1 MKKLL
6 ALLLAGIMIFALVGC
21 NGAEVSEETDNSE
34 VLEEELDESEEVVD
48 KINMTYGDDETK
60 ITLHKPDGAFFS
72 VDAEDA
78 EDAGDIVIMLADDY
92 SWDAEIMGYKHFE
105 GISSNEPFVEYYF
118 DGAASDDYT
127 FYEQEAIDLGIDFE
141 GISSNEPFVEYY
153 FDGAASDDYT
163 FYEQEATD
171 LGIEYEG
178 KPVKLIRYTYKE
190 VDDEEEYKAC
200 FVGFEYKGTEDS
212 GLFGLKIG
220 SFEEDLSDSYIKG
233 LFNQLFALEK

>member
-21 NGAEVSEETDNSE
+21 NNEEVSDETDNSGY
-34 VLEEELDESEEVVD
+34 LEELDDAEDVVE

-118 DGAASDDYT
+118 DGAASDNYT
-127 FYEQEAIDLGIDFE
+127 FYEQEAIDLGIDF
-141 GISSNEPFVEYY
+141 
-153 FDGAASDDYT
+153 
-163 FYEQEATD
+163 
-171 LGIEYEG
+171 EG

-212 GLFGLKIG
+212 GLFGLKITP
-220 SFEEDLSDSYIKG
+220 SDEELSDDYIKD
-233 LFNQLFALEK
+233 LFTQIFAS

>member
-21 NGAEVSEETDNSE
+21 NNEEVSDETDNSGYS
-34 VLEEELDESEEVVD
+34 EELDEAEDVVN

-141 GISSNEPFVEYY
+141 G
-153 FDGAASDDYT
+153 
-163 FYEQEATD
+163 
-171 LGIEYEG
+171 

-220 SFEEDLSDSYIKG
+220 SFEEDLSDDYIKG
-233 LFNQLFALEK
+233 LFNQIFRLER

>member
-6 ALLLAGIMIFALVGC
+6 ALLLAGILVFALVGC
-21 NGAEVSEETDNSE
+21 NNAEVSEEADNSGYS
-34 VLEEELDESEEVVD
+34 EELDEAEDVVS

-60 ITLHKPDGAFFS
+60 ITLYKPEDASFS

-78 EDAGDIVIMLADDY
+78 DDAGDIVIMVADDY

-127 FYEQEAIDLGIDFE
+127 FYEQEMA
-141 GISSNEPFVEYY
+141 
-153 FDGAASDDYT
+153 
-163 FYEQEATD
+163 D

-190 VDDEEEYKAC
+190 VDDEEEYKEC
-200 FVGFEYKGTEDS
+200 FVGFEYKGLEDS
-212 GLFGLKIG
+212 GLLGLKITP
-220 SFEEDLSDSYIKG
+220 SDEELSDDYIKD
-233 LFNQLFALEK
+233 LFTQIFAS

>member
-21 NGAEVSEETDNSE
+21 NNAEVSDETDNSGYS
-34 VLEEELDESEEVVD
+34 EELDEAEDVVD

-60 ITLHKPDGAFFS
+60 ITLYKPDGASFS

-127 FYEQEAIDLGIDFE
+127 FYEQEASDLGIDF
-141 GISSNEPFVEYY
+141 
-153 FDGAASDDYT
+153 
-163 FYEQEATD
+163 
-171 LGIEYEG
+171 EG

-220 SFEEDLSDSYIKG
+220 SFEEDLSDDYIKG
-233 LFNQLFALEK
+233 LFNQIFRLER

>member
-6 ALLLAGIMIFALVGC
+6 ALLLAGILVFVITGC
-21 NGAEVSEETDNSE
+21 NKGDIEAGPDSTDQVEED
-34 VLEEELDESEEVVD
+34 VVN

-78 EDAGDIVIMLADDY
+78 LDAGDIVIILADDY

-127 FYEQEAIDLGIDFE
+127 SYEQEITDLGIDF
-141 GISSNEPFVEYY
+141 
-153 FDGAASDDYT
+153 
-163 FYEQEATD
+163 
-171 LGIEYEG
+171 EG

-220 SFEEDLSDSYIKG
+220 SFEEDLSDDYIKG
-233 LFNQLFALEK
+233 LFNQIFRLER

>member
-6 ALLLAGIMIFALVGC
+6 TLLLAGIMIFALVGC
-21 NGAEVSEETDNSE
+21 NNAEVSEEADNSGYS
-34 VLEEELDESEEVVD
+34 EELDEAEDVVN

-60 ITLHKPDGAFFS
+60 ITLYKPEDASFS

-78 EDAGDIVIMLADDY
+78 DDAGDIVIMLADDY

-105 GISSNEPFVEYYF
+105 GISSNEPLVEYYF

-127 FYEQEAIDLGIDFE
+127 FYEQEAIDLGIDF
-141 GISSNEPFVEYY
+141 
-153 FDGAASDDYT
+153 
-163 FYEQEATD
+163 
-171 LGIEYEG
+171 EG

-200 FVGFEYKGTEDS
+200 FVGFEYKGTDES
-212 GLFGLKIG
+212 GLFGLKITP
-220 SFEEDLSDSYIKG
+220 SDEELSDDYIKD
-233 LFNQLFALEK
+233 LFTQIFAS

>member
-21 NGAEVSEETDNSE
+21 NNAEVSEEADNSGYS
-34 VLEEELDESEEVVD
+34 EELDEAEDVVN

-127 FYEQEAIDLGIDFE
+127 FYEQEVIDLGIDF
-141 GISSNEPFVEYY
+141 
-153 FDGAASDDYT
+153 
-163 FYEQEATD
+163 
-171 LGIEYEG
+171 EG

-190 VDDEEEYKAC
+190 VDDEEEYKEC

-220 SFEEDLSDSYIKG
+220 SFEEELSDDYIKD
-233 LFNQLFALEK
+233 LFTQIFAS

>member
-21 NGAEVSEETDNSE
+21 NNAEVSEEADNSGYS
-34 VLEEELDESEEVVD
+34 EELDEAEDLVN

-127 FYEQEAIDLGIDFE
+127 FYEQELTDLGIDF
-141 GISSNEPFVEYY
+141 
-153 FDGAASDDYT
+153 
-163 FYEQEATD
+163 
-171 LGIEYEG
+171 EG

-212 GLFGLKIG
+212 GLFGLKIA
-220 SFEEDLSDSYIKG
+220 SFEEELSDSYIKG
-233 LFNQLFALEK
+233 LFNQMFALEK

>member
-6 ALLLAGIMIFALVGC
+6 ALLLAGILVFALVGC
-21 NGAEVSEETDNSE
+21 NNAEVSEETDNSGYSD
-34 VLEEELDESEEVVD
+34 ELDETEDVVN

-60 ITLHKPDGAFFS
+60 ITLYKPEDASFS

-78 EDAGDIVIMLADDY
+78 DDAGDIVIMLADDY

-127 FYEQEAIDLGIDFE
+127 FYEQEATDLGIDF
-141 GISSNEPFVEYY
+141 
-153 FDGAASDDYT
+153 
-163 FYEQEATD
+163 
-171 LGIEYEG
+171 EG

-190 VDDEEEYKAC
+190 VDDDEEYKEC

-220 SFEEDLSDSYIKG
+220 SFEEELSDSYIKG
-233 LFNQLFALEK
+233 LFNQMFTYEK

>member
-1 MKKLL
+1 MKKLF
-6 ALLLAGIMIFALVGC
+6 ALLLAGMLVFTFAGC
-21 NGAEVSEETDNSE
+21 NNEDIEAGPNSSDNW
-34 VLEEELDESEEVVD
+34 DEDVVN

-60 ITLHKPDGAFFS
+60 ITLYKPDGAFFS

-78 EDAGDIVIMLADDY
+78 LDAGDIVIMLADDY
-92 SWDAEIMGYKHFE
+92 SWDAEIMGYQH
-105 GISSNEPFVEYYF
+105 
-118 DGAASDDYT
+118 
-127 FYEQEAIDLGIDFE
+127 FE

-233 LFNQLFALEK
+233 LFNQMFTPEK

>member
-6 ALLLAGIMIFALVGC
+6 ALLLAGIMVFALVGC
-21 NGAEVSEETDNSE
+21 NNAEVSDETDNSGYS
-34 VLEEELDESEEVVD
+34 EELDESEEVVD

-141 GISSNEPFVEYY
+141 G
-153 FDGAASDDYT
+153 
-163 FYEQEATD
+163 
-171 LGIEYEG
+171 

-233 LFNQLFALEK
+233 LFNQMFALEK

>member
-21 NGAEVSEETDNSE
+21 NNAEVSEEADNSGYS
-34 VLEEELDESEEVVD
+34 EELDEAEDVVN

-92 SWDAEIMGYKHFE
+92 SWDAEIMGYEHFE

-118 DGAASDDYT
+118 DGAASDNYT
-127 FYEQEAIDLGIDFE
+127 FYEQEAIDLGIDF
-141 GISSNEPFVEYY
+141 
-153 FDGAASDDYT
+153 
-163 FYEQEATD
+163 
-171 LGIEYEG
+171 EG

-220 SFEEDLSDSYIKG
+220 SFEEELSDSYIKG
-233 LFNQLFALEK
+233 LFNQMFANEG

>member
-6 ALLLAGIMIFALVGC
+6 VLLLAGILVFALVGC
-21 NGAEVSEETDNSE
+21 NKAEVSEEAGNSGYS
-34 VLEEELDESEEVVD
+34 EELDEAEDVVN

-60 ITLHKPDGAFFS
+60 ITLYKPEDASFS
-72 VDAEDA
+72 ADSEDA
-78 EDAGDIVIMLADDY
+78 EDAGDIVIMVADDY

-118 DGAASDDYT
+118 DGAASDNYT
-127 FYEQEAIDLGIDFE
+127 
-141 GISSNEPFVEYY
+141 S
-153 FDGAASDDYT
+153 
-163 FYEQEATD
+163 YEQEATD

-220 SFEEDLSDSYIKG
+220 SFDEELSDDYIRG
-233 LFNQLFALEK
+233 LFNRIFRLER

>member
-1 MKKLL
+1 MKKIL

-21 NGAEVSEETDNSE
+21 NNEEVSDETDNSGYS
-34 VLEEELDESEEVVD
+34 EELDEAEDVVN

-127 FYEQEAIDLGIDFE
+127 FYEQESTDLGIDF
-141 GISSNEPFVEYY
+141 
-153 FDGAASDDYT
+153 
-163 FYEQEATD
+163 
-171 LGIEYEG
+171 EG

-212 GLFGLKIG
+212 GLFGLKITP
-220 SFEEDLSDSYIKG
+220 SDEELSDDYIKD
-233 LFNQLFALEK
+233 LFTQIFAS

>member
-21 NGAEVSEETDNSE
+21 NNAEVSDETDNSGYS
-34 VLEEELDESEEVVD
+34 EELDEAEDVVN

-60 ITLHKPDGAFFS
+60 ITLYKPEGASFS

-118 DGAASDDYT
+118 DGATSDDYT
-127 FYEQEAIDLGIDFE
+127 FYEQEMA
-141 GISSNEPFVEYY
+141 
-153 FDGAASDDYT
+153 
-163 FYEQEATD
+163 D

-190 VDDEEEYKAC
+190 VDDEEEYKEC

-220 SFEEDLSDSYIKG
+220 SFDEELSDDYIKG
-233 LFNQLFALEK
+233 LFNQIFRLER

>member
-21 NGAEVSEETDNSE
+21 NNEEVSDETDNSGYS
-34 VLEEELDESEEVVD
+34 EELDDAEDLVN

-127 FYEQEAIDLGIDFE
+127 FYEQELTDLGIDF
-141 GISSNEPFVEYY
+141 
-153 FDGAASDDYT
+153 
-163 FYEQEATD
+163 
-171 LGIEYEG
+171 EG

-190 VDDEEEYKAC
+190 VDDEEEYKEI
-200 FVGFEYKGTEDS
+200 FVGFEYKGTEDQ

-220 SFEEDLSDSYIKG
+220 AFDEDLTDDYLKG
-233 LFNQLFALEK
+233 LFKELTIVER

>member
-6 ALLLAGIMIFALVGC
+6 ALLLAGIMIFAFVGC
-21 NGAEVSEETDNSE
+21 NNAEVSEEADNSGYS
-34 VLEEELDESEEVVD
+34 EELDEAEDVVN

-127 FYEQEAIDLGIDFE
+127 FYEQEMA
-141 GISSNEPFVEYY
+141 
-153 FDGAASDDYT
+153 
-163 FYEQEATD
+163 D

-190 VDDEEEYKAC
+190 VDDEEEYKEC

-220 SFEEDLSDSYIKG
+220 SFEEELSDDYIKD
-233 LFNQLFALEK
+233 LFTQIFAS

>member
-21 NGAEVSEETDNSE
+21 NNEEVSDETDNSGYS
-34 VLEEELDESEEVVD
+34 EELDDAEDLVN

-127 FYEQEAIDLGIDFE
+127 FYEQEATDLGIDF
-141 GISSNEPFVEYY
+141 
-153 FDGAASDDYT
+153 
-163 FYEQEATD
+163 
-171 LGIEYEG
+171 EG

-220 SFEEDLSDSYIKG
+220 SFEEDLSDDYIKG
-233 LFNQLFALEK
+233 LFKQIFRLER

>member
-21 NGAEVSEETDNSE
+21 NNAEVSEEADNSGYS
-34 VLEEELDESEEVVD
+34 EELDEAEDVVN

-60 ITLHKPDGAFFS
+60 ITLYKPEGASFS

-78 EDAGDIVIMLADDY
+78 EDAGDIVIKLADDY

-127 FYEQEAIDLGIDFE
+127 FYEQEAIDLGI
-141 GISSNEPFVEYY
+141 
-153 FDGAASDDYT
+153 
-163 FYEQEATD
+163 
-171 LGIEYEG
+171 EYEG

-190 VDDEEEYKAC
+190 VDDEEEYKEC

-212 GLFGLKIG
+212 GLFGLKITP
-220 SFEEDLSDSYIKG
+220 SDEELSDDYIKD
-233 LFNQLFALEK
+233 LFTQIFAS

>member
-21 NGAEVSEETDNSE
+21 NSEDIEGGPDSIENS
-34 VLEEELDESEEVVD
+34 VN

-60 ITLHKPDGAFFS
+60 ITLYKPEDASFS

-78 EDAGDIVIMLADDY
+78 EDAGDIVIMVADDY

-118 DGAASDDYT
+118 DGAASDDYDA
-127 FYEQEAIDLGIDFE
+127 YEQEITDLGID
-141 GISSNEPFVEYY
+141 
-153 FDGAASDDYT
+153 
-163 FYEQEATD
+163 
-171 LGIEYEG
+171 YEG

-190 VDDEEEYKAC
+190 VDDEEEYKEC
-200 FVGFEYKGTEDS
+200 FVGFEYKGTEDK

-220 SFEEDLSDSYIKG
+220 SFEEELSDSYIKG
-233 LFNQLFALEK
+233 LFNQMFIPEK

>member
-21 NGAEVSEETDNSE
+21 NNAEVSEEADNSGYS
-34 VLEEELDESEEVVD
+34 EELDEAEDVVN

-60 ITLHKPDGAFFS
+60 ITLYKPDGASFS

-118 DGAASDDYT
+118 DGAASDNYT
-127 FYEQEAIDLGIDFE
+127 FYEQEAIDLGIDF
-141 GISSNEPFVEYY
+141 
-153 FDGAASDDYT
+153 
-163 FYEQEATD
+163 
-171 LGIEYEG
+171 EG

-220 SFEEDLSDSYIKG
+220 SFEEDLSDDYIKG
-233 LFNQLFALEK
+233 LFTQIFAS

>member
-21 NGAEVSEETDNSE
+21 NNAEVSEEADNSGYS
-34 VLEEELDESEEVVD
+34 EELDEAEDVVN

-60 ITLHKPDGAFFS
+60 ITLHKPDGASFS

-78 EDAGDIVIMLADDY
+78 EDAGDIVIMLADDS

-141 GISSNEPFVEYY
+141 G
-153 FDGAASDDYT
+153 
-163 FYEQEATD
+163 
-171 LGIEYEG
+171 

-212 GLFGLKIG
+212 GLFGLKITP
-220 SFEEDLSDSYIKG
+220 SDEELSDDYIKD
-233 LFNQLFALEK
+233 LFTQIFAS

>member
-6 ALLLAGIMIFALVGC
+6 ALLLAGIMVFALVGC
-21 NGAEVSEETDNSE
+21 NNAEVSDETDNSGYS
-34 VLEEELDESEEVVD
+34 EELDEAKDVVE

-60 ITLHKPDGAFFS
+60 ITLYKPEDASFS

-78 EDAGDIVIMLADDY
+78 DDAGDIVIMVADDY

-127 FYEQEAIDLGIDFE
+127 FYEQEMA
-141 GISSNEPFVEYY
+141 
-153 FDGAASDDYT
+153 
-163 FYEQEATD
+163 D

-190 VDDEEEYKAC
+190 VDDEDEYKEC
-200 FVGFEYKGTEDS
+200 FVGFEYKGLEDS
-212 GLFGLKIG
+212 GLLGLKITP
-220 SFEEDLSDSYIKG
+220 SDEELSDDYIKD
-233 LFNQLFALEK
+233 LFTQIFAS

>member
-6 ALLLAGIMIFALVGC
+6 ALLLAGIMVFALVGC
-21 NGAEVSEETDNSE
+21 NNAEVSDETDNSGYS
-34 VLEEELDESEEVVD
+34 EELDEAKDVVE

-60 ITLHKPDGAFFS
+60 ITIYKPEDASFS

-78 EDAGDIVIMLADDY
+78 DDAGDIVIMVADDY

-127 FYEQEAIDLGIDFE
+127 FYEQEMA
-141 GISSNEPFVEYY
+141 
-153 FDGAASDDYT
+153 
-163 FYEQEATD
+163 D

-190 VDDEEEYKAC
+190 VDDEEEYKEC
-200 FVGFEYKGTEDS
+200 FVGFEYKGLEDS
-212 GLFGLKIG
+212 GLLGLKITP
-220 SFEEDLSDSYIKG
+220 SDEELSDDYIKD
-233 LFNQLFALEK
+233 LFTQIFAS

>member
-21 NGAEVSEETDNSE
+21 NNAEVSEEADNSGYS
-34 VLEEELDESEEVVD
+34 EELDEAEDVVN

-60 ITLHKPDGAFFS
+60 ITLYKPEGASFS

-118 DGAASDDYT
+118 DGATSDDYT
-127 FYEQEAIDLGIDFE
+127 FYEQEMA
-141 GISSNEPFVEYY
+141 
-153 FDGAASDDYT
+153 
-163 FYEQEATD
+163 D

-190 VDDEEEYKAC
+190 VDDEEEYIEC
-200 FVGFEYKGTEDS
+200 FVGFEYKGTDES
-212 GLFGLKIG
+212 GLFGLKITP
-220 SFEEDLSDSYIKG
+220 SDEELSDDYIKD
-233 LFNQLFALEK
+233 LFTQIFAS

>member
-6 ALLLAGIMIFALVGC
+6 ALLLAGIMVFALVGC
-21 NGAEVSEETDNSE
+21 NNAEVSDETDNSGYS
-34 VLEEELDESEEVVD
+34 EELDEAEDVVN

-60 ITLHKPDGAFFS
+60 ITLYKPEGASFS

-127 FYEQEAIDLGIDFE
+127 FYEQESIDLGIDF
-141 GISSNEPFVEYY
+141 
-153 FDGAASDDYT
+153 
-163 FYEQEATD
+163 
-171 LGIEYEG
+171 EG

-220 SFEEDLSDSYIKG
+220 SFEEDLSDDYIKG
-233 LFNQLFALEK
+233 LFNQIFRLER

>member
-6 ALLLAGIMIFALVGC
+6 ALLLAGILVFALVGC
-21 NGAEVSEETDNSE
+21 NNAEVSEEAGKSGYS
-34 VLEEELDESEEVVD
+34 EELDEAEDVVN

-60 ITLHKPDGAFFS
+60 ITLYKPDGASFS
-72 VDAEDA
+72 VDSEDA
-78 EDAGDIVIMLADDY
+78 EDAGDIVIMVADDY

-118 DGAASDDYT
+118 NGAASDNYT
-127 FYEQEAIDLGIDFE
+127 
-141 GISSNEPFVEYY
+141 S
-153 FDGAASDDYT
+153 
-163 FYEQEATD
+163 YEQEATD
-171 LGIEYEG
+171 LGIDFEG

-190 VDDEEEYKAC
+190 VDDEEEYKEC

-220 SFEEDLSDSYIKG
+220 SFDEELSDDYIKG
-233 LFNQLFALEK
+233 LLNQIFRLER

>member
-21 NGAEVSEETDNSE
+21 NNAEVSEEADNSGYS
-34 VLEEELDESEEVVD
+34 EELDESEEVVN

-127 FYEQEAIDLGIDFE
+127 FYEQEA
-141 GISSNEPFVEYY
+141 
-153 FDGAASDDYT
+153 
-163 FYEQEATD
+163 TD

-190 VDDEEEYKAC
+190 VDDDEEYKEC

-220 SFEEDLSDSYIKG
+220 SFEEDLSDDYIKD
-233 LFNQLFALEK
+233 LFTQIFAS

>member
-6 ALLLAGIMIFALVGC
+6 ALLLAGILVFALVGC
-21 NGAEVSEETDNSE
+21 NNAEVSEETDNSGYS
-34 VLEEELDESEEVVD
+34 EELDESEEVVD

-127 FYEQEAIDLGIDFE
+127 FSEQELTDLGIDF
-141 GISSNEPFVEYY
+141 
-153 FDGAASDDYT
+153 
-163 FYEQEATD
+163 
-171 LGIEYEG
+171 EG

-190 VDDEEEYKAC
+190 VDDEEEYKEC

-212 GLFGLKIG
+212 GLFGLKITP
-220 SFEEDLSDSYIKG
+220 SDEELSDDYIKD
-233 LFNQLFALEK
+233 LFTQIFAS

>member
-21 NGAEVSEETDNSE
+21 NNEEVSDETDNSGYS
-34 VLEEELDESEEVVD
+34 EELGETEDVVN

-60 ITLHKPDGAFFS
+60 ITLLKPDGAFFS

-141 GISSNEPFVEYY
+141 G
-153 FDGAASDDYT
+153 
-163 FYEQEATD
+163 
-171 LGIEYEG
+171 

-212 GLFGLKIG
+212 GLFGLKITP
-220 SFEEDLSDSYIKG
+220 SDEDLSDDYIKD
-233 LFNQLFALEK
+233 LFTQIFAS